1 MKLAN
6 ILLTTST
13 VLAWRRPWDK
23 NYIKLERS
31 DYTSNDI
38 DLEHD
43 GCRGLGGAE
52 IVEVKVPY
60 GWSVEFYYHYGCH
73 GRPGGYADHDGYDA
87 FNGNGNFLS
96 LKMYQDEVYDHYGYN
111 NGYDNGYDN
120 NHKHKKRPEYY

>member
-1 MKLAN
+1 MKFLN
-6 ILLTTST
+6 ILLITST
-13 VLAWRRPWDK
+13 VLASRRRWDK

-60 GWSVEFYYHYGCH
+60 GWSVEFYFHYGCH
-73 GRPGGYADHDGYDA
+73 GRPGGYADHDGYGTY
-87 FNGNGNFLS
+87 NGNGNFLS
-96 LKMYQDEVYDHYGYN
+96 LKMYKDDVYDHYGYDNQN
-111 NGYDNGYDN
+111 NNYRE
-120 NHKHKKRPEYY
+120 RPDYY